1 VFKRI
6 FEVARISNFTSEELM
21 DYESEMK
28 RFSDHANALAYA
40 EEKGVLRTAKK
51 MLAKGYS
58 VAEVIGITNLPRE
71 QVMALR
77 RA

>member
-1 VFKRI
+1 
-6 FEVARISNFTSEELM
+6 M

-40 EEKGVLRTAKK
+40 EEKGEVRGETRGLKKAAKN
-51 MLAKGYS
+51 MLAKGFS